1 MYSITGDHNQ
11 DLYIKSK
18 QHEKTNKDADDYWYE
33 RAQDECTFKPKI
45 IKKSVKVDLDGP
57 QTVSEIKGIDKQM
70 ARLKKAR
77 EEAEF
82 KKRMT
87 ERSGFSATSGVKKA
101 RKAVK
106 K

>member
-45 IKKSVKVDLDGP
+45 IKKPVKVDLDGP
-57 QTVSEIKGIDKQM
+57 QTVSEIKGIDK
-70 ARLKKAR
+70 
-77 EEAEF
+77 
-82 KKRMT
+82 
-87 ERSGFSATSGVKKA
+87 
-101 RKAVK
+101 
-106 K
+106 

>member
-45 IKKSVKVDLDGP
+45 IKKPVKVDLDAP
-57 QTVSEIKGIDKQM
+57 
-70 ARLKKAR
+70 
-77 EEAEF
+77 
-82 KKRMT
+82 
-87 ERSGFSATSGVKKA
+87 
-101 RKAVK
+101 
-106 K
+106 